1 MGLQITEALSAS
13 GPSGSAGAPSGAHR
27 GASPVMWAQSG
38 PDDVVDVRAA
48 DVVGEMRAV
57 PGDDVLA
64 EDRLAVAVLV
74 DLDLSADD
82 RLVVDLVG
90 VVAQEPY
97 VALSVGV
104 AGRGAVVVARHDVI
118 AAPGALVRD
127 PPAAVVAGVAQPHD
141 LGRLRVPV
149 LATHYRR
156 VVELA
161 DDVAAGGLDVEVQAP

>member
-1 MGLQITEALSAS
+1 MSATS
-13 GPSGSAGAPSGAHR
+13 RRMPPTGAHR
-27 GASPVMWAQSG
+27 GASPVMRAQSG

-48 DVVGEMRAV
+48 DVVGEMRAG

-97 VALSVGV
+97 VALSVAV
-104 AGRGAVVVARHDVI
+104 AGRGAVVV
-118 AAPGALVRD
+118 
-127 PPAAVVAGVAQPHD
+127 
-141 LGRLRVPV
+141 
-149 LATHYRR
+149 
-156 VVELA
+156 
-161 DDVAAGGLDVEVQAP
+161 